1 MTGGVDSP
9 LGAVMSDR
17 RLYVFHTVA
26 RLKSF
31 TKAAEALHMTQPAIT
46 FQVRQL
52 EEQFDT
58 RLFDRSHNGI
68 SLTRVGKCVY
78 EYAGKILD
86 LNAEMESAVQE
97 VTGKIGGDI
106 TVGAS
111 TTIAEYMLP
120 PLLTRFSTAFPEASL
135 HLHVSNTRAVVA
147 MMESAEIDL
156 GIVEGPLSNGLLAAD
171 LCRTDELV
179 AIVGPSHPLAG
190 RPAIPPAELV
200 RHPFVLREMGSGTRA
215 ALLAYLSSH
224 DLDPERLDVL
234 MELASLEAIKRIVH
248 SELAISVLSRTAI
261 AKELRLGALSAIPLN
276 PPLRNPLS
284 FVYDQ
289 KGRYLPAV
297 QALTTLAHTYC

>member
-1 MTGGVDSP
+1 MIGESTHR

-31 TKAAEALHMTQPAIT
+31 TKAADALHMTQPAIT

-68 SLTRVGKCVY
+68 RLTRVGKCVY
-78 EYAGKILD
+78 EYAGRILD
-86 LNAEMESAVQE
+86 LNAEMESAVQA
-97 VTGKIGGDI
+97 VTGKIGGEI
-106 TVGAS
+106 TIGAS

-120 PLLTRFSTAFPEASL
+120 PLLTRFSTAFPETSL

-179 AIVGPSHPLAG
+179 AIVSPSHPLSG
-190 RPAIPPAELV
+190 CQTITPTELI
-200 RHPFVLREMGSGTRA
+200 RHPFVLREIGSGTRA
-215 ALLAYLSSH
+215 ALIAYLRVH

-234 MELASLEAIKRIVH
+234 MELASLEAIKRIVQ
-248 SELAISVLSRTAI
+248 SELAISVLSRAAI
-261 AKELRLGALSAIPLN
+261 TKELRLGTLSAIPLD
-276 PPLRNPLS
+276 PPLRTPLS
-284 FVYDQ
+284 FVYDH

-297 QALTTLAHTYC
+297 QALTALAHSYC

>member
-1 MTGGVDSP
+1 
-9 LGAVMSDR
+9 MSDR

-68 SLTRVGKCVY
+68 SLTKVGKCVY
-78 EYAGKILD
+78 DYASKILD

-97 VTGKIGGDI
+97 VTGQIGGDI
-106 TVGAS
+106 TIGAS

-120 PLLTRFSTAFPEASL
+120 PLLTRFSTDFPEASL
-135 HLHVSNTRAVVA
+135 HLHVCNSQAVLA
-147 MMESAEIDL
+147 MMESAQIDM
-156 GIVEGPLSNGLLAAD
+156 GIVEGPITNDLLSAD

-179 AIVGPSHPLAG
+179 AIVAPSHPLAG
-190 RPAIPPAELV
+190 RLSVRPTELI
-200 RHPFVLREMGSGTRA
+200 RHPFVLREVGSGTRA
-215 ALLAYLSSH
+215 ALISYLRTH

-248 SELAISVLSRTAI
+248 GELAISVLSRAAI
-261 AKELRLGALSAIPLN
+261 AKELRLGALAAIPLD
-276 PPLRNPLS
+276 PPLKNPLS
-284 FVYDQ
+284 FVYDPR
-289 KGRYLPAV
+289 GRYLPAV
-297 QALTTLAHTYC
+297 QALTTLAHNYC

>member
-1 MTGGVDSP
+1 
-9 LGAVMSDR
+9 MSDR

-52 EEQFDT
+52 EEEFDT

-78 EYAGKILD
+78 DYAGKILD
-86 LNAEMESAVQE
+86 LNAEMESAVQV

-120 PLLTRFSTAFPEASL
+120 PLLTRFSSAFPEATL

-156 GIVEGPLSNGLLAAD
+156 GIVEGPVSNELLGAD

-190 RPAIPPAELV
+190 RHAITPTEII
-200 RHPFVLREMGSGTRA
+200 RYPFVLREVGSGTRA
-215 ALLAYLSSH
+215 ALLSYLSDH

-261 AKELRLGALSAIPLN
+261 AKELRLGALSAIPLD
-276 PPLRNPLS
+276 PPLKNPLS

-289 KGRYLPAV
+289 KGRCLPAV

>member
-1 MTGGVDSP
+1 
-9 LGAVMSDR
+9 MSDR

-52 EEQFDT
+52 EEEFDT

-68 SLTRVGKCVY
+68 GLTRVGQCVY
-78 EYAGKILD
+78 DYAGKILD
-86 LNAEMESAVQE
+86 LNAEMESAVQV
-97 VTGKIGGDI
+97 VTGKVGGDI

-120 PLLTRFSTAFPEASL
+120 PLLTRFSTAFPETTL

-147 MMESAEIDL
+147 MMESAEIDM
-156 GIVEGPLSNGLLAAD
+156 GIVEGPVSNDLLAAD

-179 AIVGPSHPLAG
+179 AIVGPSHRLAG
-190 RPAIPPAELV
+190 RPAITPAELI
-200 RHPFVLREMGSGTRA
+200 RHPFVLREVGSGTRA
-215 ALLAYLSSH
+215 ALVSYLRAH
-224 DLDPERLDVL
+224 NLDPEQLDVL

-261 AKELRLGALSAIPLN
+261 AKELRLGALSTISLD

-284 FVYDQ
+284 FVYDH
-289 KGRYLPAV
+289 KGRCLPAV
-297 QALTTLAHTYC
+297 QALTALAHSYC

>member
-190 RPAIPPAELV
+190 RPAITPAELV

-215 ALLAYLSSH
+215 ALLSYLSSH

>member
-1 MTGGVDSP
+1 
-9 LGAVMSDR
+9 MSDR

-52 EEQFDT
+52 EEEFDT

-78 EYAGKILD
+78 DYAERILD
-86 LNAEMESAVQE
+86 LNAEMESAVQV

-120 PLLTRFSTAFPEASL
+120 PLLTRFSAAFPETTL

-147 MMESAEIDL
+147 MMESAEIDM
-156 GIVEGPLSNGLLAAD
+156 GIVEGPVANDLLAAD

-190 RPAIPPAELV
+190 RPAITPAELI
-200 RHPFVLREMGSGTRA
+200 RHPFVLREVGSGTRA
-215 ALLAYLSSH
+215 ALVSYLSAH
-224 DLDPERLDVL
+224 NLDPEQLDVL
-234 MELASLEAIKRIVH
+234 MELASLEAIKHIVH

-261 AKELRLGALSAIPLN
+261 AKELRLGALSTIPLD

-284 FVYDQ
+284 FVYDH
-289 KGRYLPAV
+289 KGRCLPAV
-297 QALTTLAHTYC
+297 QALTALAHSYC